1 MRKIK
6 VDACIGHSKISN
18 HSEIKDKML
27 SLIESSEDSSLQLD
41 GSFISKYDYSIS
53 ENYEREWVKFLYP
66 HFLPTLSDLMLSLG
80 YADLEL
86 WQIWYQQYLKGS
98 SHPWHIHSGHFT
110 GVYYL
115 EHPEGSPSTE
125 ILSPY
130 NLETIKVDMVSEG
143 DFIVFPASWIHRGPI
158 NEGFRKTII
167 SFNLTITDPRSSLLL
182 SK

>member
-1 MRKIK
+1 
-6 VDACIGHSKISN
+6 
-18 HSEIKDKML
+18 ML
-27 SLIESSEDSSLQLD
+27 RD
-41 GSFISKYDYSIS
+41 F
-53 ENYEREWVKFLYP
+53 
-66 HFLPTLSDLMLSLG
+66 G
-80 YADLEL
+80 YQVMHL

-143 DFIVFPASWIHRGPI
+143 DFIVFPASWIHRGPL
-158 NEGFRKTII
+158 NEGLRKTII
-167 SFNLTITDPRSSLLL
+167 SFNLKSEIFSFIGTSFFNVTNFLLIIALSLF
-182 SK
+182 